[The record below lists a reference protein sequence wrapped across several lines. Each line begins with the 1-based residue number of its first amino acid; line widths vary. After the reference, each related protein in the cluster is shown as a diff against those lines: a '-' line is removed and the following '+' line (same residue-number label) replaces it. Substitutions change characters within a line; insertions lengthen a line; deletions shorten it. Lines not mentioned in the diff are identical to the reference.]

1 MESKL
6 KAQKPVADSSTE
18 KKKGKVA
25 YQKPAFERIGR
36 LVDHTG
42 GLSLPALESGDP
54 QNRHF

>member
-6 KAQKPVADSSTE
+6 KAPESVADRSTE
-18 KKKGKVA
+18 KKKRKVA

-54 QNRHF
+54 NNRHF